1 MQKLKGLNTLKSN
14 LLIKQAQRNISYS
27 MQFKRYLNGIEL
39 KPEDFIGI
47 GKEFKTE
54 MKNDNFKR
62 AVEILGKYNEKTLA
76 KILDFNNDSLNI
88 NINLNNLPFGNTN
101 KNKNQ
106 NTNEDKKTNK
116 ENANS
121 ENSDSK
127 KEEIKKKN
135 INNFELYNYTK
146 SYQKLFTAEEI
157 AMIKEMSADKKK
169 LVEYLKANSLALDSL
184 ILRNRYATSINVDGL
199 RNENKLIYIL
209 LAIFI
214 FWLSYDAKGTL
225 KCKEFYFNKMIKKFK
240 LIILNLIFQF

>member
-101 KNKNQ
+101 KNKNHK
-106 NTNEDKKTNK
+106 TNEDKKTNNENAK
-116 ENANS
+116 ENF
-121 ENSDSK
+121 DSK

-146 SYQKLFTAEEI
+146 
-157 AMIKEMSADKKK
+157 
-169 LVEYLKANSLALDSL
+169 
-184 ILRNRYATSINVDGL
+184 
-199 RNENKLIYIL
+199 
-209 LAIFI
+209 
-214 FWLSYDAKGTL
+214 
-225 KCKEFYFNKMIKKFK
+225 
-240 LIILNLIFQF
+240 